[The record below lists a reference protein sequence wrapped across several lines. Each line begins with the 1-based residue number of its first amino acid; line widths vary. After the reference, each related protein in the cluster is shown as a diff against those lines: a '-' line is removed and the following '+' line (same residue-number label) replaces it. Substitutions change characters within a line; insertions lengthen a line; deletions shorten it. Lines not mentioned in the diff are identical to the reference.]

1 MHKNTDAATDKP
13 TNLVFDPAY
22 NTDLPAYGLDK
33 PFALDRG
40 QLVLAKLSADLG
52 YSVPYL
58 SPEPLT
64 MEQVQTVHSPA
75 YLESL
80 KNVSTWLGVFELK
93 QEDLTKNGATKP
105 ITEMINDFLLKAG
118 GTLLAA
124 RLALKHGLAAN
135 LGGGYHHAFPEKG
148 HGFCVINDIAI
159 AIQNLRREKL
169 VQKVMVVDVDF
180 HQGDGTAAC
189 FAADPDVFTLSVHS
203 QEGWPDEKQKS
214 TVDVEIAEADKGQY
228 LSRTKAAIAAAL
240 QTFTPELV
248 IFVAGSDAYEKDI
261 LPGTRY
267 LRLPLAVLKERD
279 EFVVNTFAD
288 RQIPLAM
295 VFAGGYGPDVW
306 EVHYNAVKQ
315 LMARS
320 GAIFSGATLV

>member
-1 MHKNTDAATDKP
+1 MESSSN
-13 TNLVFDPAY
+13 TNLVFSPAY

-40 QLVLAKLSADLG
+40 QLVLAKLGQDLG
-52 YSVPYL
+52 RKLHYL
-58 SPEPLT
+58 TPEPLT
-64 MEQVQTVHSPA
+64 MGQVRTVHSEK
-75 YLESL
+75 YLQSL
-80 KNVSTWLGVFELK
+80 GDVATWLAVFELK
-93 QEDLTKNGATKP
+93 ENDLKKAGATKP
-105 ITEMINDFLLKAG
+105 ITQMIDDFLLKAG

-124 RLALKHGLAAN
+124 RLAVKHGLAAN
-135 LGGGYHHAFPEKG
+135 LGGGYHHAFPDRG

-159 AIQNLRREKL
+159 AIRCLRQENL
-169 VQKVMVVDVDF
+169 VGKVMIVDVDF
-180 HQGDGTAAC
+180 HQGDGTAVT
-189 FAADPDVFTLSVHS
+189 FADDAEVFTLSVHS

-214 TVDVEIAEADKGQY
+214 SLDVGILESEKDQY
-228 LSRTKAAIAAAL
+228 VSRTRAAL
-240 QTFTPELV
+240 KQALGAFTPDLV

-279 EFVVNTFAD
+279 EFIIDTFAD
-288 RQIPLAM
+288 RKIPLAM

-315 LMARS
+315 LLVRS
-320 GAIFSGATLV
+320 GITFDGVPA